1 MNNRA
6 RVSIAKDALLREI
19 NQEMASLPAC
29 RNLRFADV
37 VSDPARVRGG
47 NWMMGRLLRS
57 GYDHAEF
64 ECQKAMAD
72 FTADLQERFDI

>member
-1 MNNRA
+1 MA
-6 RVSIAKDALLREI
+6 RVPIAKGELLREI
-19 NQEMASLPAC
+19 NQEMASLHAC

-47 NWMMGRLLRS
+47 NWMMGRLVRS
-57 GYDHAEF
+57 GHDHAEF